1 MKKKI
6 IMIVA
11 CVMCCAGLFGG
22 CGQSGMKQDNT
33 AISNSEEGK
42 QEGTTEEIFECNQ
55 RRGLKI
61 RRKKDESS
69 IGTLSWIGE

>member
-1 MKKKI
+1 MIWIKRKMQLTDAVSGEYSDVNYIQLKEIKIQQKKFLN
-6 IMIVA
+6 V
-11 CVMCCAGLFGG
+11 
-22 CGQSGMKQDNT
+22 
-33 AISNSEEGK
+33 
-42 QEGTTEEIFECNQ
+42 NQ